1 MESPLWRVVGR
12 VPSSKKGKSYTIEQD
27 WDGNLRC
34 PCDGFKW
41 RARCTHVKQMADML
55 AGNHGL
61 PTGLLNAGES
71 EMPELKFKLTFKRGP
86 DTMAEIIGVPRTLDA
101 LTAGDVG
108 ERIIETEQYLERLT
122 GLRVHIETAED

>member
-1 MESPLWRVVGR
+1 MDFPLWRVIGS
-12 VPSSKKGKSYTIEQD
+12 VPSSKKGTSYLIEQD
-27 WDGNLRC
+27 EDGNLRC
-34 PCDGFKW
+34 PCEGFKW

-55 AGNHGL
+55 AGNYGL
-61 PTGLLNAGES
+61 PAGLLSIGD
-71 EMPELKFKLTFKRGP
+71 EMPELRFKIIFKQGP
-86 DTMAEIIGVPRTLDA
+86 ATVAEIVGIPRPLDA